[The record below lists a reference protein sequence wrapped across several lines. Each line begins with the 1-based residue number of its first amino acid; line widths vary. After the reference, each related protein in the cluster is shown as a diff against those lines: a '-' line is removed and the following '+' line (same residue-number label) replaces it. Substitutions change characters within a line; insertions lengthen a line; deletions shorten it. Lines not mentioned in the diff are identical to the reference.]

1 MGEMGKVYR
10 GEISPDAIRPPPTR
24 MEQPNPLQQQ
34 KQPTPPLQ
42 QQQQQSQMTQQSTN
56 GFYQRENDIR
66 TSYQPVE
73 VAQPPS
79 VVQPIQQKPPPP
91 QSQPKKNVDCYPP
104 IGPLGLADQTSQ
116 PPSIK
121 QQDSFNNEQNY
132 RAAQTNRFRSQSP
145 AGQGWY
151 NSGNQSNQFSNQQ
164 THFYP
169 SPPSP
174 TNRGGPQ
181 QNGGPPPPMREN
193 HSYKNGDS
201 LVWNQGPAS
210 KPQQIPP
217 SGPPPPTRKAFDRS
231 MSEPG
236 WNNVRRESYS
246 PSINSNEQSSWNTQA
261 RQQDNYYQP
270 VYDLPEP
277 WIKAEKHFDHLIEHG
292 FVPASDMKSARK
304 LS

>member
-1 MGEMGKVYR
+1 MYQDAHCYPAIGPMGEMGKVYR

-42 QQQQQSQMTQQSTN
+42 QQQQQQQSQMSQQSTN

-104 IGPLGLADQTSQ
+104 IGPLGLTDQTSQ

-121 QQDSFNNEQNY
+121 QQESFNNEQNY
-132 RAAQTNRFRSQSP
+132 RAVQTNRFRSQSP

-151 NSGNQSNQFSNQQ
+151 NPGNQSNQFS
-164 THFYP
+164 
-169 SPPSP
+169 
-174 TNRGGPQ
+174 
-181 QNGGPPPPMREN
+181 
-193 HSYKNGDS
+193 
-201 LVWNQGPAS
+201 
-210 KPQQIPP
+210 I
-217 SGPPPPTRKAFDRS
+217 
-231 MSEPG
+231 
-236 WNNVRRESYS
+236 
-246 PSINSNEQSSWNTQA
+246 
-261 RQQDNYYQP
+261 
-270 VYDLPEP
+270 
-277 WIKAEKHFDHLIEHG
+277 
-292 FVPASDMKSARK
+292 
-304 LS
+304 

>member
-10 GEISPDAIRPPPTR
+10 GEISPDAIRPPPPR
-24 MEQPNPLQQQ
+24 MEQPNPSQQ
-34 KQPTPPLQ
+34 QPTPPLQ
-42 QQQQQSQMTQQSTN
+42 QQQQPPQMSQSTN

-73 VAQPPS
+73 VAPPPS
-79 VVQPIQQKPPPP
+79 VVQPIQQQPPP

-116 PPSIK
+116 APK
-121 QQDSFNNEQNY
+121 QDSFNNEQNY
-132 RAAQTNRFRSQSP
+132 RAAQTNRGFRSQSP
-145 AGQGWY
+145 ANQGWY
-151 NSGNQSNQFSNQQ
+151 NPGNQSFSNQQ
-164 THFYP
+164 NHFYP

-174 TNRGGPQ
+174 TNRG
-181 QNGGPPPPMREN
+181 QNGVPPPMREN
-193 HSYKNGDS
+193 THSYTNGDS
-201 LVWNQGPAS
+201 LVWNQPSA
-210 KPQQIPP
+210 KQQV
-217 SGPPPPTRKAFDRS
+217 PPPPTRKAFDRS

-246 PSINSNEQSSWNTQA
+246 PEQPSWN

-270 VYDLPEP
+270 IYDLPEP